1 MLEQLYIDMNTCQPV
16 SVQQT
21 HAIINSTIQTV
32 LPFTKSVE
40 NTQKHSSFV
49 TFNIG
54 FFPWLFPLFCKI
66 SVKGQAAEL
75 KVKMVEKLRK
85 FSSIKISKFKYKL

>member
-1 MLEQLYIDMNTCQPV
+1 M
-16 SVQQT
+16 

-40 NTQKHSSFV
+40 NIWKHSSFV

-54 FFPWLFPLFCKI
+54 FSPSFFPLFCKI
-66 SVKGQAAEL
+66 SVKGRAAEL
-75 KVKMVEKLRK
+75 KVKMVKKFRK
-85 FSSIKISKFKYKL
+85 FLSIEISTFEYNL